1 MNGAYVLL
9 GKKTT
14 RRAQP
19 TWYSAM
25 TTALQD
31 SRRLTGPNIMWDRPG
46 AVIDVAVPDDSAD
59 AIVERWRE
67 AVRGMLDAV
76 GWTAEDLRVRPVPGG
91 ASLIISAPIDAL
103 YAATDL
109 NEWAWSVAAASLTGE
124 APEEFDSAVDRLRTA
139 IAGERRVATIALQ
152 EAAARH
158 RVTFLS
164 DDDLVSVGLGKGSR
178 TWPFDRAPDPH
189 TIDWDE
195 IHDVPTVLVTGCNGK
210 TTSVRLLSAIAGA
223 AEFRPGTTSTDGIRV
238 GHDLVEPGDYSGPGG
253 ARTVL
258 RRTDVDLAI
267 LETARGGM
275 LRRGLALPRADVA
288 LITNVAEDHLGEFG
302 VATLEGLAQVKLI
315 VARVVP
321 AEGRVVLNADDA
333 LLLEGGRH
341 VTAPVIW
348 YSLLGNTTFIAG
360 HRAGGG
366 EAVVLEDDSVVR
378 YRGDERVAVLP
389 VNRIPITMGGAARY
403 NVSNVLGVVGAAWA
417 LGIADD
423 AIARALEQFRP
434 SHLDNPGRLNV
445 FDLGGATVIVDFA
458 HNPHG
463 VRALGEMA
471 RAMPAAR
478 RLFLVGQA
486 GDRDDDSI
494 LDLARA
500 VWSMAPDRVVVKEMP
515 KYLRGRELGVVPAMI
530 ERELAAA
537 GAPPEAIIHAESEL
551 SGVRAALEWA
561 QPGDLVLL
569 TAHEHRTEMLA
580 LMARLETMGWRPGE
594 ALPEDV
600 AHELSYTT

>member
-1 MNGAYVLL
+1 
-9 GKKTT
+9 
-14 RRAQP
+14 
-19 TWYSAM
+19 M

-31 SRRLTGPNIMWDRPG
+31 SRRLTGPNIVWDRPG
-46 AVIDVAVPDDSAD
+46 AVIDVAIPDDSAD

-67 AVRGMLDAV
+67 EGRRMLDAV
-76 GWTAEDLRVRPVPGG
+76 GWTSEDLRVRRVPGG
-91 ASLIISAPIDAL
+91 ASLVMSAPIDAL
-103 YAATDL
+103 YAATEL

-124 APEEFDSAVDRLRTA
+124 EPEGFDSAGDRLRAT
-139 IAGERRVATIALQ
+139 IARERRPSTIALQ
-152 EAAARH
+152 QASASH
-158 RVTFLS
+158 HVTFLS
-164 DDDLVSVGLGKGSR
+164 DDDLVSVGLGQGCH
-178 TWPFDRAPDPH
+178 TWPVDRVPNPD

-223 AEFRPGTTSTDGIRV
+223 AGFRPGTTSTDGIRV
-238 GHDLVEPGDYSGPGG
+238 GAELVEAGDYSGPGG

-258 RRTDVDLAI
+258 RRSEVDLAI

-315 VARVVP
+315 VTRVVP

-333 LLLEGGRH
+333 LLVEGGRH

-348 YSLLGNTTFIAG
+348 YSLHGSTPFIAA
-360 HRAGGG
+360 HRAAGG
-366 EAVVLEDDSVVR
+366 EAVVLEDGNVVR
-378 YRGDERVAVLP
+378 YRGDQRVAVLP
-389 VNRIPITMGGAARY
+389 VDRIPITMRGTARY
-403 NVSNVLGVVGAAWA
+403 NISNVLGVVGAAGA
-417 LGIADD
+417 LEIADD
-423 AIARALEQFRP
+423 AIARALERFRP
-434 SHLDNPGRLNV
+434 SRRDNPGRLNV

-500 VWSMAPDRVVVKEMP
+500 VWSMAPDCVVVKEMP

-537 GAPPEAIIHAESEL
+537 GAPPEAIIRAESEL
-551 SGVRAALEWA
+551 AGVRAALEWA
-561 QPGDLVLL
+561 RVGDLVLL
-569 TAHEHRTEMLA
+569 TAHENRTEMLD
-580 LMARLETMGWRPGE
+580 LMARLETAGWRPGE

-600 AHELSYTT
+600 ARELSLTARV

>member
-1 MNGAYVLL
+1 
-9 GKKTT
+9 
-14 RRAQP
+14 
-19 TWYSAM
+19 M

-31 SRRLTGPNIMWDRPG
+31 SRRLTGPNIVWDRPG
-46 AVIDVAVPDDSAD
+46 AVIDVAIPDDSAD

-67 AVRGMLDAV
+67 EGRRMLDAV
-76 GWTAEDLRVRPVPGG
+76 GWTSEDLRVRRVPGG
-91 ASLIISAPIDAL
+91 ASLVMSAPIDAL
-103 YAATDL
+103 YAATEL

-124 APEEFDSAVDRLRTA
+124 EPEGFDSAGDRLRAT
-139 IAGERRVATIALQ
+139 IAGERRPSTIALQ
-152 EAAARH
+152 QASASH
-158 RVTFLS
+158 HVTFLS
-164 DDDLVSVGLGKGSR
+164 DDDLVSVGLGQGCH
-178 TWPFDRAPDPH
+178 TWPVDRVPNPD

-223 AEFRPGTTSTDGIRV
+223 AGFRPGTTSTDGIRV
-238 GHDLVEPGDYSGPGG
+238 GAELVEAGDYSGPGG

-258 RRTDVDLAI
+258 RRSEVDLAI

-315 VARVVP
+315 VTRVVP

-333 LLLEGGRH
+333 LLVEGGRH

-348 YSLLGNTTFIAG
+348 YSLHGSTPFIAA
-360 HRAGGG
+360 HRAAGG
-366 EAVVLEDDSVVR
+366 EAVVLEDGNVVR
-378 YRGDERVAVLP
+378 YRGDQRVAVLP
-389 VNRIPITMGGAARY
+389 VDRIPITMRGTARY
-403 NVSNVLGVVGAAWA
+403 NISNVLGVVGAAGA
-417 LGIADD
+417 LEIADD
-423 AIARALEQFRP
+423 AIARALERFRP
-434 SHLDNPGRLNV
+434 SRRDNPGRLNV

-500 VWSMAPDRVVVKEMP
+500 VWSMAPDCVVVKEMP

-537 GAPPEAIIHAESEL
+537 GAPPEAIIRAESEL
-551 SGVRAALEWA
+551 AGVRAALEWA
-561 QPGDLVLL
+561 RVGDLVLL
-569 TAHEHRTEMLA
+569 TAHENRTEMLD
-580 LMARLETMGWRPGE
+580 LMARLETSGWRPGE
-594 ALPEDV
+594 TLPEDV
-600 AHELSYTT
+600 ARELSLTA

>member
-1 MNGAYVLL
+1 
-9 GKKTT
+9 
-14 RRAQP
+14 
-19 TWYSAM
+19 M

-31 SRRLTGPNIMWDRPG
+31 SRRLTGPNIVWDRPG
-46 AVIDVAVPDDSAD
+46 AVIDVAIPDDSAD
-59 AIVERWRE
+59 AIIERWQEEGR
-67 AVRGMLDAV
+67 RMLDAV
-76 GWTAEDLRVRPVPGG
+76 GWTSEDLRVRRVPGG
-91 ASLIISAPIDAL
+91 ANLVMSAPIDGL
-103 YAATDL
+103 YAATEL

-124 APEEFDSAVDRLRTA
+124 EPEGFDSAADRLRAT
-139 IAGERRVATIALQ
+139 IAGERRPSTIALQ
-152 EAAARH
+152 QAAANH
-158 RVTFLS
+158 HITFLS
-164 DDDLVSVGLGKGSR
+164 DDDLVSVGLGQGSR
-178 TWPFDRAPDPH
+178 TWPVDRAPNPD

-195 IHDVPTVLVTGCNGK
+195 VHDVATVLVTGCNGK
-210 TTSVRLLSAIAGA
+210 TTSVRLLSAVAEAAG
-223 AEFRPGTTSTDGIRV
+223 FRPGTTSTDGIRV
-238 GHDLVEPGDYSGPGG
+238 GAELVEAGDYSGPGG

-315 VARVVP
+315 VTRVVP

-333 LLLEGGRH
+333 LLVDGGRH

-348 YSLLGNTTFIAG
+348 YSLHGSTALIAA
-360 HRAGGG
+360 HRAAGG
-366 EAVVLEDDSVVR
+366 EAVVLEDGNVVR
-378 YRGDERVAVLP
+378 YRGDERVAILP
-389 VNRIPITMGGAARY
+389 VDGIPITMRGTARF
-403 NVSNVLGVVGAAWA
+403 NISNVLGVVGAAWA

-434 SHLDNPGRLNV
+434 SRRDNPGRLNV
-445 FDLGGATVIVDFA
+445 FDLGGVTVIVDFA

-500 VWSMAPDRVVVKEMP
+500 VWSMAPDCVIVKEMP
-515 KYLRGRELGVVPAMI
+515 TYLRGRELGVVPAMI

-537 GAPPEAIIHAESEL
+537 GAPPEAIIRAGSEL
-551 SGVRAALEWA
+551 AGVRAALEWA
-561 QPGDLVLL
+561 RVGDLVLL
-569 TAHEHRTEMLA
+569 TAHEHRTEMLD
-580 LMARLETMGWRPGE
+580 LMARLETAGWRPGE
-594 ALPEDV
+594 TLPEDV
-600 AHELSYTT
+600 ARELSLTT

>member
-1 MNGAYVLL
+1 
-9 GKKTT
+9 
-14 RRAQP
+14 
-19 TWYSAM
+19 
-25 TTALQD
+25 
-31 SRRLTGPNIMWDRPG
+31 
-46 AVIDVAVPDDSAD
+46 
-59 AIVERWRE
+59 
-67 AVRGMLDAV
+67 MLDAV
-76 GWTAEDLRVRPVPGG
+76 GWTSEDLRVRRVPGG
-91 ASLIISAPIDAL
+91 ANLVMSAPIDGL
-103 YAATDL
+103 YAATEL

-124 APEEFDSAVDRLRTA
+124 EPEGFDSAADRLRAT
-139 IAGERRVATIALQ
+139 IAGERRPSTIALQ
-152 EAAARH
+152 QAAANH
-158 RVTFLS
+158 HITFLS
-164 DDDLVSVGLGKGSR
+164 DDDLVSVGLGQGSR
-178 TWPFDRAPDPH
+178 TWPVDRAPNPD

-195 IHDVPTVLVTGCNGK
+195 IHDVATVLVTGCNGK
-210 TTSVRLLSAIAGA
+210 TTSVRLLSAVAEAAG
-223 AEFRPGTTSTDGIRV
+223 FRPGTTSTDGIRV
-238 GHDLVEPGDYSGPGG
+238 GAELVEAGDYSGPGG

-315 VARVVP
+315 VTRVVP

-333 LLLEGGRH
+333 LLVDGGRH

-348 YSLLGNTTFIAG
+348 YSLHGSTALIAA
-360 HRAGGG
+360 HRAAGG
-366 EAVVLEDDSVVR
+366 EAVVLEDGNVVR
-378 YRGDERVAVLP
+378 YRGDERVAILP
-389 VNRIPITMGGAARY
+389 VDGIPITMRGTARF
-403 NVSNVLGVVGAAWA
+403 NISNVLGVVGAAWA

-434 SHLDNPGRLNV
+434 SRRDNPGRLNV
-445 FDLGGATVIVDFA
+445 FDLGGVTVIVDFA

-500 VWSMAPDRVVVKEMP
+500 VWSMAPDCIVVKEMP

-537 GAPPEAIIHAESEL
+537 GAPPEAIIRAGSEL
-551 SGVRAALEWA
+551 AGVRAALEWA
-561 QPGDLVLL
+561 QVGDLVLL
-569 TAHEHRTEMLA
+569 TAHEHRTEMLD
-580 LMARLETMGWRPGE
+580 LMARLENAGWRPGE
-594 ALPEDV
+594 TLPEDV
-600 AHELSYTT
+600 ARELSLTT

>member
-1 MNGAYVLL
+1 
-9 GKKTT
+9 
-14 RRAQP
+14 
-19 TWYSAM
+19 M
-25 TTALQD
+25 TTTLQD
-31 SRRLTGPNIMWDRPG
+31 SRRLTGPNIVWDRPG
-46 AVIDVAVPDDSAD
+46 AVIDVAIPDDSAD
-59 AIVERWRE
+59 AIVERWQEEGR
-67 AVRGMLDAV
+67 RMLDAV
-76 GWTAEDLRVRPVPGG
+76 GWTSEDLRVRRVPGG
-91 ASLIISAPIDAL
+91 ANLVMSAPIDGL
-103 YAATDL
+103 YAATEL

-124 APEEFDSAVDRLRTA
+124 EPEGFDSAADRLRAT
-139 IAGERRVATIALQ
+139 IAGERRPSTIALQ
-152 EAAARH
+152 QAAANH
-158 RVTFLS
+158 HITFLS
-164 DDDLVSVGLGKGSR
+164 DDDLVSVGLGQGSR
-178 TWPFDRAPDPH
+178 TWPVDRAPNPD

-195 IHDVPTVLVTGCNGK
+195 VYDVATVLVTGCNGK
-210 TTSVRLLSAIAGA
+210 TTSVRLLSAVAEAAG
-223 AEFRPGTTSTDGIRV
+223 FRPGTTSTDGIWV
-238 GHDLVEPGDYSGPGG
+238 GAELVEAGDYSGPGG
-253 ARTVL
+253 ARTIL

-315 VARVVP
+315 VTRVVP

-333 LLLEGGRH
+333 LLVDGGRH

-348 YSLLGNTTFIAG
+348 YSLHGSTALIAA
-360 HRAGGG
+360 HRAVGG
-366 EAVVLEDDSVVR
+366 EAVVLEDGNVVR
-378 YRGDERVAVLP
+378 YRGDERVAILP
-389 VNRIPITMGGAARY
+389 VDGIPITMRGTARF
-403 NVSNVLGVVGAAWA
+403 NISNVLGVVGAAWA

-434 SHLDNPGRLNV
+434 SRRDNPGRLNV
-445 FDLGGATVIVDFA
+445 FDLGGVTVIVDFA

-500 VWSMAPDRVVVKEMP
+500 VWSMAPDRVIVKEMP
-515 KYLRGRELGVVPAMI
+515 TYLRGRELGVVPAMI

-537 GAPPEAIIHAESEL
+537 GAPPEAIIRAGSEL
-551 SGVRAALEWA
+551 AGVRAALEWA
-561 QPGDLVLL
+561 RVGDLVLL
-569 TAHEHRTEMLA
+569 TAHEHRTEMLD
-580 LMARLETMGWRPGE
+580 LMARLETAGWRPGE
-594 ALPEDV
+594 TLPEDV
-600 AHELSYTT
+600 ARELSLTT

>member
-1 MNGAYVLL
+1 
-9 GKKTT
+9 
-14 RRAQP
+14 
-19 TWYSAM
+19 
-25 TTALQD
+25 
-31 SRRLTGPNIMWDRPG
+31 MWDRPG
-46 AVIDVAVPDDSAD
+46 AVLDVAIPDDSAD
-59 AIVERWRE
+59 AVIGRWRA
-67 AVRGMLDAV
+67 AVRRMLDAV
-76 GWTAEDLRVRPVPGG
+76 GWTTEDLRVRPVPGG

-103 YAATDL
+103 YAATEL
-109 NEWAWSVAAASLTGE
+109 NEWAWSVAAGSLTGE
-124 APEEFDSAVDRLRTA
+124 APEEFDSAGDRLRAA
-139 IAGERRVATIALQ
+139 IAGERRVETIALQ

-158 RVTFLS
+158 NVTFLS
-164 DDDLVSVGLGKGSR
+164 DDDLVSVGIGKGSR
-178 TWPFDRAPDPH
+178 TWPVDQVPDPD
-189 TIDWDE
+189 TIDWHAV
-195 IHDVPTVLVTGCNGK
+195 HDVATVLITGCNGK
-210 TTSVRLLSAIAGA
+210 TTSVRLLSAIADVAGL
-223 AEFRPGTTSTDGIRV
+223 RPGMTSTDGIRV
-238 GHDLVEPGDYSGPGG
+238 GHDLVEAGDYSGPGG

-315 VARVVP
+315 VTRVVP

-333 LLLEGGRH
+333 LLREGGRH

-348 YSLLGNTTFIAG
+348 YSLHGDSTFIAG

-378 YRGDERVAVLP
+378 YRGDERVMILP
-389 VNRIPITMGGAARY
+389 VDRIPITMGGAARY
-403 NVSNVLGVVGAAWA
+403 NVSNVLGVVGAACA
-417 LGIADD
+417 LGISDD
-423 AIARALEQFRP
+423 VIARALEQFRP
-434 SHLDNPGRLNV
+434 SHIDNPGRLNV

-471 RAMPAAR
+471 RAMPAVR
-478 RLFLVGQA
+478 RLFMVGQG

-494 LDLARA
+494 RELARA
-500 VWSMAPDRVVVKEMP
+500 VWSMEPDCVVVKEMP

-530 ERELAAA
+530 EAELAVA
-537 GAPPEAIIHAESEL
+537 GAPPEAIIHADSEF

-561 QPGDLVLL
+561 RPGDLLLL
-569 TAHEHRTEMLA
+569 TAHEHRTEMLD

-600 AHELSYTT
+600 ARELSLTT

>member
-1 MNGAYVLL
+1 V
-9 GKKTT
+9 
-14 RRAQP
+14 
-19 TWYSAM
+19 
-25 TTALQD
+25 
-31 SRRLTGPNIMWDRPG
+31 WDRPG
-46 AVIDVAVPDDSAD
+46 AVIDVAIPDDSAD
-59 AIVERWRE
+59 AIIERWQEEGR
-67 AVRGMLDAV
+67 RMLDAV
-76 GWTAEDLRVRPVPGG
+76 GWTSEDLRVRRVPGG
-91 ASLIISAPIDAL
+91 ANLVMSAPIDGL
-103 YAATDL
+103 YAATEL

-124 APEEFDSAVDRLRTA
+124 EPEGFDSAADRLRAT
-139 IAGERRVATIALQ
+139 IAGELRPSTIALQ
-152 EAAARH
+152 QAAANRH
-158 RVTFLS
+158 ITFLS
-164 DDDLVSVGLGKGSR
+164 DDDLVSVGLGQGSR
-178 TWPFDRAPDPH
+178 TWPVDRAPSPD

-195 IHDVPTVLVTGCNGK
+195 VHDVATVLVTGCNGK
-210 TTSVRLLSAIAGA
+210 TTSVRLLSAVAEAAG
-223 AEFRPGTTSTDGIRV
+223 FRPGTTSTDGIRV
-238 GHDLVEPGDYSGPGG
+238 GAELVEAGDYSGPGG

-315 VARVVP
+315 VTRVVP

-333 LLLEGGRH
+333 LLVDGGRH

-348 YSLLGNTTFIAG
+348 YSLHGSTALIAA
-360 HRAGGG
+360 HRAAGG
-366 EAVVLEDDSVVR
+366 EAVVLEDGNVVR
-378 YRGDERVAVLP
+378 YRGDERVAILP
-389 VNRIPITMGGAARY
+389 VDGIPITMRGTARF
-403 NVSNVLGVVGAAWA
+403 NISNVLGVVGAAWA

-434 SHLDNPGRLNV
+434 SRRDNPGRLNV
-445 FDLGGATVIVDFA
+445 FDLGGVTVIVDFA

-500 VWSMAPDRVVVKEMP
+500 VWSMAPDRVIVKEMP
-515 KYLRGRELGVVPAMI
+515 TYLRGRELGVVPAMI

-537 GAPPEAIIHAESEL
+537 GAPPEAIIRAGSEL
-551 SGVRAALEWA
+551 AGVRAALEWA
-561 QPGDLVLL
+561 RVGDLVLL
-569 TAHEHRTEMLA
+569 TAHEHRTEMLD
-580 LMARLETMGWRPGE
+580 LMARLETAGWRPGE
-594 ALPEDV
+594 TLPEDV
-600 AHELSYTT
+600 ARELSLTT